1 MPMSRQYCPICS
13 THHDPSVGCTDPVGE
28 ALQEAGIKRPH
39 MSKEELKT
47 TIKKTNRLM
56 IVSVIVL
63 FLLLFLTALLGILTS
78 KAK

>member
-1 MPMSRQYCPICS
+1 
-13 THHDPSVGCTDPVGE
+13 
-28 ALQEAGIKRPH
+28 

-78 KAK
+78 KVK